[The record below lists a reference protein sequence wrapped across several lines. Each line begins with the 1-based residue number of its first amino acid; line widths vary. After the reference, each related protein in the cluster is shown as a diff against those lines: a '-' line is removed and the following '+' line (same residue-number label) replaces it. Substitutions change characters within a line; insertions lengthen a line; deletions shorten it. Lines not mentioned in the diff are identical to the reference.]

1 MCKHVECIDDA
12 DQSKLCIT
20 RCCPDGM

>member
-1 MCKHVECIDDA
+1 VECIDDA